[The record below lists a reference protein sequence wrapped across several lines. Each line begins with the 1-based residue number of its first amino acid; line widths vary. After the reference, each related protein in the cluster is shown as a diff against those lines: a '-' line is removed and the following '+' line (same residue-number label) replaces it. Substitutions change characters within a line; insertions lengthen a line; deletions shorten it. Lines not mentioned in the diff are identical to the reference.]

1 MNKRI
6 IMVLVAIMAACT
18 VALAQTTP
26 EYRLNQAGSSGNT
39 FEIPCPAGGSSETN
53 PAAMLYD
60 SGGPGS
66 GTSANYGANESYIR
80 DIASTNSGA
89 ISIKF
94 TQFNLASGTTMTIKD
109 GISQQVLVSN
119 ATGTSLNGQTFTSNR
134 GSLQI
139 VWASSTSTG
148 AGFAAKIWCGDMCQ
162 TFQTT
167 ITPSVSSTTELNQ
180 ATGQYETFYDVCNG
194 TAVSFT
200 ASTHFDVPSGGQY
213 EQTES
218 SLVYTW
224 GIIDSNNDTIHPQG
238 GQTLNYTFTE
248 SGGFVVVCSAAD
260 TRGCLNRNINARKV
274 RVSLRPTWPGV
285 SFGPD
290 SICPGAT
297 VSLHGEPHIDPWT
310 AIRPPIIAGATFL
323 PDGNSTCYN
332 TSLDFDIF
340 ADNARIRTINDIER
354 VYLNMEHSYL
364 GDLSIVLQCPNG
376 QMCLLHGY
384 SSGSTMASL
393 GWTNHGG
400 VNVSGSCGGGG
411 MHLGH
416 APDPWSSSS
425 NCYYTAG
432 EGYSYNF
439 TPTSTTPFGPNGP
452 STNESYTD
460 PCGDTESSNVLNEG
474 DYGTYESLSS
484 LIGCPLN
491 GTWTIYVCDH
501 LSSDNGW
508 IFEWGLYFA
517 ADLYPNDT
525 WSFTNTYQSSG
536 YSWSG
541 AGMVSG
547 QNGSAD
553 ATARVTNPNADNWS
567 EIPYTFS
574 ATDNFGCTYDT
585 TVLVH
590 VKPAHH
596 ADCCIEPQPSV
607 TATSDSWLPGAPGPC
622 GNTVTLSAGSFA
634 YPQNTGQWTYS
645 GPGTANFTAQNQPV
659 TDVTVNAY
667 GDYTFTWHEYYM
679 GNETCTGDASVDV
692 NFARIMDATL
702 DTVGS
707 RCRSTAM
714 VQLHATDFGTLTC
727 SPATEA
733 FNADART
740 FMPNAATPGQYT
752 ITNTITGER
761 CASHSPSSISFR
773 IYDEVVVSNR
783 TEVCDDSDDSNLRVD
798 VSFSVNGT
806 GGGNPPYYIVTGT
819 YTENAEGTSP
829 HSGTIATRD
838 SLSSSTYSFTHG
850 SALEYALTVSDTRG
864 CSSVNIAGYF
874 ACNCPY
880 NAGTFA
886 DYTPH
891 IMCTGQTYNVGDP
904 TVGHRDDNNHVGV
917 FSYIVC
923 TNPND
928 IQGTF
933 VCDLD
938 GDIPSIALGSISNGH
953 EGEQY
958 YLVAVEG
965 VGRGLNAW
973 SPNHCRSVS
982 QAVPLMWKIS
992 PSPTAAPAETC
1003 GKVIQLQ
1010 GSPIPNGMSGYW
1022 TATAPD
1028 GVTNYSYTTIEN
1040 TTNIMNNPRVLSSH
1054 YGQVTFTW
1062 HVVNAECT
1070 GEASAIYNFRQVPS
1084 PEAGPDITV
1093 CGVTAEITG
1102 ASPTTVPSSIQ
1113 GSSLQWTGLGVVMSD
1128 ANSIQPFVT
1137 ANSVGT
1143 YVLTLTERNGECE
1156 GSDNM
1161 SITFINVPSPAT
1173 TANVDTVCGITAELQ
1188 VYNTNPANEGRW
1200 TAYDMNNN
1208 VLSTVIYHN
1217 YNNPQSA
1224 PSDRYP
1230 HCYVTVPFPEN
1241 LTQVEY
1247 KFKWSEPINDPRIPA
1262 DVSCMGEAEKTVVF
1276 RKVPVVSVHQC
1287 GATGNH
1293 ITVCGTTVELCAET
1307 SASDDFAE
1315 YQWVCKDI
1323 AGYFADSS
1331 QVNTSFTLDS
1341 SIHVTRYSDVDI
1353 YFIGRNASCI
1363 AIDTMHVRF
1372 LQKPVANAGKDHIAC
1387 GNSYD
1392 LNGDWSLPPSDL
1404 DGYVPTCQWTVGD
1417 KPNPDA
1423 QVTWANTPHDSIMEG
1438 VQVSDYGIY
1447 TFIVREIN
1455 TMGDAATCFD
1465 RDTVTVEFMEI
1476 PNVNAGPDFDV
1487 CGLDFQLHAI
1497 TSHVE
1502 GDSITGQW
1510 TSVTGGGTTTFTDR
1524 YDPNTTGHY
1533 SAYGPAIFRWVETNH
1548 PHIQT
1553 ENEETCS
1560 ADDEVTVTFYEVPS
1574 AVISMNEGDTAVC
1587 GLTFSYLRA
1596 ENPGDGIE
1604 GFWYEVNPST
1614 QFGPSNATVNSTITD
1629 VTVSSYGPHDFYW
1642 IEYTGPEGNQRFCK
1656 DTAGPWTVTF
1666 LEQPN
1671 AQIRDEEITFCSYD
1685 GQLHV
1690 DFNGVGVGRW
1700 STNAASTV
1708 LTFDDR
1714 SDPNTLIHTTV
1725 LNSGNYANPYFEI
1738 YWTVQ
1743 NTEYCTDKDT
1753 VKVIFAAVPSD
1764 SIKVIPPKCFG
1775 SPAILTAFEDT
1786 LAVYD
1791 WELGNGLIDTTYVN
1805 AASGEYRAFIH
1816 WEDRETSHV
1825 VGLTTTNYWG
1835 CQSNIGRAIIEEPE
1849 RPEYNFRIIGD
1860 TCALGKGGIEF
1871 LDTTGLFSFFW
1882 VNDTVGPTIT
1892 NPAMGYSITDFHIY
1906 NLPAGIYTNS
1916 VRSDYQT
1923 FNREFIS
1930 DYQRYFNNDI
1940 YCHDYPTIEIGTIG
1954 MIEAAIAISSTG
1966 SLVAPEAKVTFVN
1979 STNYDNIK
1987 SKVCEWHFG
1996 DGVIEKNCED
2006 LVEHIY
2012 TEATEPGKCYE
2023 PFLIV
2028 MNRDIQACR
2037 DTAYADLIC
2046 VDEKSSLEV
2055 PNIFS
2060 PNGDG
2065 INDYFQVK
2073 AQTLKNFDGKILNRY
2088 GRVVF
2093 QWTDWENED
2102 AGWDGRLNGST
2113 KATPGVY
2120 YYIIVAEGEDGKD
2133 HSTEG
2138 TLHLVR

>member
-1 MNKRI
+1 MNKRLL
-6 IMVLVAIMAACT
+6 MVLVAIVAACT
-18 VALAQTTP
+18 VALAQTT
-26 EYRLNQAGSSGNT
+26 YTLNQAGSSGNT
-39 FEIPCPAGGSSETN
+39 FEIACPAGGSSEAN
-53 PAAMLYD
+53 PAALLYD
-60 SGGPGS
+60 SGGAS
-66 GTSANYGANESYIR
+66 GNYSANESLIR

-94 TQFNLASGTTMTIKD
+94 TQFNLGSGTTMTIKD

-139 VWASSTSTG
+139 VWSSSTTTG
-148 AGFAAKIWCGDMCQ
+148 AGFAAKIWCGEMCQ

-167 ITPSVSSTTELNQ
+167 INPSVSPTTELNQ
-180 ATGQYETFYDVCNG
+180 ATGQNETFYDVCNG

-200 ASTHFDVPSGGQY
+200 ASTHFDVSNGDYDQS
-213 EQTES
+213 ES
-218 SLVYTW
+218 TLVYTW
-224 GIIDSNNDTIHPQG
+224 GIINSNNDTIHPQG

-248 SGGFVVVCSAAD
+248 SGGFMIICSAAD
-260 TRGCLNRNINARKV
+260 TRGCLNRNINTRKV
-274 RVSLRPTWPGV
+274 RVSLRPTWERC

-290 SICPGAT
+290 SICPGTT
-297 VSLHGEPHIDPWT
+297 VSLHGEPTVAPWT

-332 TSLDFDIF
+332 TSLEFDIF
-340 ADNARIRTINDIER
+340 ADDARINSINDIER
-354 VYLNMEHSYL
+354 IYLNMEHSYL
-364 GDLSIVLQCPNG
+364 GDLSMVLQCPNG
-376 QMCLLHGY
+376 QMCLLHAY
-384 SSGSTMASL
+384 SSGTMSSL
-393 GWTNHGG
+393 HWTIHGG
-400 VNVSGSCGGGG
+400 VNVSGSSGGGNI
-411 MHLGH
+411 HLGH
-416 APDPWSSSS
+416 APDPYSSSS

-452 STNESYTD
+452 TTQTSYTD
-460 PCGDTESSNVLNEG
+460 PCGNTESTQVLNEG
-474 DYGTYESLSS
+474 DYGTYESMSS

-525 WSFTNTYQSSG
+525 WSFTNTYPSNGSG
-536 YSWSG
+536 FSWSG
-541 AGMVSG
+541 VGMQSG
-547 QNGSAD
+547 QNGSAN
-553 ATARVTNPNADNWS
+553 ATAAVQNPNPDNWS

-585 TVLVH
+585 TLLVH

-596 ADCCIEPQPSV
+596 ADCCIEPTPSITV
-607 TATSDSWLPGAPGPC
+607 TSNGGITSCNQSATPVPTNPC
-622 GNTVTLSAGSFA
+622 GNTATLSAGSFA
-634 YPQNTGQWTYS
+634 YPQNTGQWSYE
-645 GPGTANFTAQNQPV
+645 GPGTATFSSPNQPV
-659 TDVTVNAY
+659 TDVTVNVY
-667 GDYTFTWHEYYM
+667 GDYTFTWREYYM
-679 GNETCTGDASVDV
+679 GNETCSGEASVTV
-692 NFARIMDATL
+692 NFAREMNAML
-702 DTVGS
+702 DDVPNC
-707 RCRSTAM
+707 CRSGSLI
-714 VQLHATDFGTLTC
+714 QLQASDFGTLTC
-727 SPATEA
+727 SPASEA
-733 FNADART
+733 LNLDART
-740 FMPNAATPGQYT
+740 FNPGLANPGTYR
-752 ITNTITGER
+752 ITNTIPSTER
-761 CASHSPSSISFR
+761 CACPATSTVSFQ
-773 IYDEVVVSNR
+773 IFDEIVISNR
-783 TEVCDDSDDSNLRVD
+783 AEECNRTDPAHPSVD
-798 VSFSVNGT
+798 VTFSINGLT
-806 GGGNPPYYIVTGT
+806 AGSNPPQYNITGS
-819 YTENAEGTSP
+819 YTEYEDNQFGTATA
-829 HSGTIATRD
+829 GTISATD
-838 SLSSSTYSFTHG
+838 QTANNFSFTRH
-850 SALEYALTVSDTRG
+850 SALDYALTVSDVHG
-864 CSSVNIAGYF
+864 CSSVGVAGYF
-874 ACNCPY
+874 ACDCPY
-880 NAGTFA
+880 YAGTFA
-886 DYTPH
+886 SYSPQ
-891 IMCTGQTYNVGDP
+891 ILCTGDTYPVGN
-904 TVGHRDDNNHVGV
+904 TTEGHHGDQYSAGT
-917 FSYIVC
+917 FSYIIC
-923 TNPND
+923 TDPND
-928 IQGTF
+928 INNSWVATLPGNTN
-933 VCDLD
+933 
-938 GDIPSIALGSISNGH
+938 SIALGTFNGVY
-953 EGEQY
+953 GIQY

-965 VGRGLNAW
+965 NGEGLAAW
-973 SPNHCRSVS
+973 GSGCRSVS
-982 QAVPLMWKIS
+982 QAVPLMWKER
-992 PSPTAAPAETC
+992 PVPTVTGGETC
-1003 GKVIQLQ
+1003 GLVIQLN
-1010 GSPIPNGMSGYW
+1010 GSAVPDGMNGYW

-1028 GVTNYSYTTIEN
+1028 GVNNYSYTTIEN

-1054 YGQVTFTW
+1054 YGRITYTW
-1062 HVVNAECT
+1062 HIVNAECD
-1070 GEASAIYNFRQVPS
+1070 GSASAIYNFRQIPS

-1093 CGVTAEITG
+1093 CGVTAEISG
-1102 ASPTTVPSSIQ
+1102 ANPTIPAIE
-1113 GSSLQWTGLGVVMSD
+1113 GSSLQWTGSGVVMTP
-1128 ANSIQPFVT
+1128 ANSIQPVAN
-1137 ANSVGT
+1137 ANSAGT
-1143 YVLTLTERNGECE
+1143 YVLTLTERNGECA

-1161 SITFINVPSPAT
+1161 TITFINVPAPAT
-1173 TANVDTVCGITAELQ
+1173 TANVDTVCGHTAELQ

-1208 VLSTVIYHN
+1208 VLPTVIYHN

-1230 HCYVTVPFPEN
+1230 HCYVTVPFPDD
-1241 LTQVEY
+1241 LTEIEY
-1247 KFKWSEPINDPRIPA
+1247 MFKWTEPINDPRLEDI
-1262 DVSCMGEAEKTVVF
+1262 SCAGEAVKYVVF
-1276 RKVPVVSVHQC
+1276 RKVPVISVHQC

-1293 ITVCGTTVELCAET
+1293 VDVCGNSVELCAET
-1307 SASDDFAE
+1307 SASDGFAD
-1315 YQWVCKDI
+1315 YQWICKGI
-1323 AGYFADSS
+1323 AGTFADSS
-1331 QVNTSFTLDS
+1331 QINTTFTLDT
-1341 SIHVTRYSDVDI
+1341 SIHVTRYQDVDI
-1353 YFIGRNASCI
+1353 YFVGRNASCI
-1363 AIDTMHVRF
+1363 SIDTMHVRF
-1372 LQKPVANAGKDHIAC
+1372 LQRPEPSAGLDHVAC
-1387 GNSYD
+1387 GNSYE
-1392 LNGDWSLPPSDL
+1392 LNGVWSLQPSEI
-1404 DGYVPTCQWTVGD
+1404 DGYVPTCVWTVGE
-1417 KPNPDA
+1417 KPHPSA
-1423 QVTWANTPHDSIMEG
+1423 QVTWTNTPHDSIVEP

-1455 TMGDAATCFD
+1455 TMGDASTCFG

-1476 PNVNAGPDFDV
+1476 PNVNAGQDFAV

-1497 TSHVE
+1497 SSHVE

-1560 ADDEVTVTFYEVPS
+1560 ADDEVEVTFYEVPS

-1596 ENPGDGIE
+1596 ENPGDGIA

-1642 IEYTGPEGNQRFCK
+1642 IEYTGPEDDQRFCK

-1671 AQIRDEEITFCSYD
+1671 AQIRDEEITFCAYD

-1775 SPAILTAFEDT
+1775 SPAILTAYEDS

-1791 WELGNGLIDTTYVN
+1791 WELGNGFIDTTYVN
-1805 AASGEYRAFIH
+1805 AASGEYRALVH

-1825 VGLTTTNYWG
+1825 IGLTTTNYWG

-1860 TCALGKGGIEF
+1860 TCALGRGGIEF

-1892 NPAMGYSITDFHIY
+1892 NPAMGYAITDFHIY
-1906 NLPAGIYTNS
+1906 NLPAGTYTNS

-1923 FNREFIS
+1923 FNREYMS
-1930 DYQRYFNNDI
+1930 SYQQYFNNDI
-1940 YCHDYPTIEIGTIG
+1940 YCHDYPEIEIGTIG

-1966 SLVAPEAKVTFVN
+1966 SLVAPEARVTFVN
-1979 STNYDNIK
+1979 STNYDNIRNK
-1987 SKVCEWHFG
+1987 ICEWHFG
-1996 DGVIEKNCED
+1996 DGIIEKNCDE

-2037 DTAYADLIC
+2037 DTAYADLVC
-2046 VDEKSSLEV
+2046 VEKESSLDV

-2065 INDYFQVK
+2065 LNDYFQVN
-2073 AQTLKNFDGKILNRY
+2073 AQTLETFHGKILNRY

-2093 QWTDWENED
+2093 EWTDWENED

-2120 YYIIVAEGEDGKD
+2120 YYIISAVGNDGHEYNEEGF
-2133 HSTEG
+2133 
-2138 TLHLVR
+2138 LNLVR